1 MGKKK
6 QPQSNKKPSLNV
18 ELPVITTAALAVVA
32 LLIAASAYW
41 SYDLWI
47 AQVEQKR
54 LNQYSQQ
61 QAKQRAANINL
72 YIKEQQEQLNR
83 FSERTAILRATRDNN
98 PEMSASLINNLKTA
112 YPQALAFKL
121 LTLDRK
127 EHLNALPPTATDT
140 PASTQTF
147 KPLTFTELDMINRAE
162 RQESVPPE
170 ALKVGKQWYLH
181 FVASV
186 IDPKKTNAEE
196 ASSAADNSDFTASG
210 STSDNARPNN
220 APQES
225 TGVIATLLVT
235 LPAQDLFNRISQ
247 QDPELGQAQLMRVNA
262 GRPFPIFT
270 TSQGNAGP
278 TATSPVGDS
287 EWLISFTP
295 SAALATHATESPW
308 LLILIHLI
316 VGSALLALVYWF
328 TGKTD
333 PQRLSKGSMAAA
345 TQDGQSQPDM
355 NAHLTHT
362 KFQDH
367 DILDL
372 HVSEE
377 DESLLGLTESELAAQ
392 KSSRTTEPAAELV
405 ELPHEV
411 FRAYDIRGLADTQIT
426 PALARQ
432 VGQAVASEALAA
444 GDTSLFV
451 ARDGRS
457 HSPELCE
464 ALVAGILST
473 GCDVINL
480 GAVPTPLLY
489 FATCELPDSN
499 SGVMVTASHN
509 SAEHNG
515 FKMVINGRTLVDTD
529 VQNIKSRIQTR
540 DVFEGKGTETSQQV
554 IPEYIDRIF
563 SDVALAGDVKLVID
577 AGNGITGEVA
587 PQLFEEL
594 GCEVE
599 ALFCDI
605 DGSFPNHDPDPTI
618 EANLQ
623 DLIRTV
629 QATEADLGVAFDGD
643 GDRLVLVTPK
653 GQIIWPDRLL
663 MLFAKDIVARNPGA
677 DVLFDVKCTRELNSL
692 VSSYGGRPIMWK
704 AGHSNMKTKMQETGA
719 LVGGEMSGHIFIKD
733 RWYGFDDGMYAAA
746 RLLEIMTLRD
756 QDIDS
761 LFDSFPNLPSTPE
774 LKIPV
779 AEAHKFELVEQL
791 VQNGDFQNGK
801 PITIDGL
808 RVDFPK
814 GWGLVRA
821 SNTSAALTLRF
832 EAETEEVL
840 VQLQQLFKR
849 ELLKIDS
856 SLDIPF

>member
-6 QPQSNKKPSLNV
+6 QAVQKKKLSAKT
-18 ELPVITTAALAVVA
+18 ELPVITVAALAVV
-32 LLIAASAYW
+32 LILIAASGYW
-41 SYDLWI
+41 SYDKWI
-47 AQVEQKR
+47 TQVEQQR

-61 QAKQRAANINL
+61 QARQRAADIEF
-72 YIKEQQEQLNR
+72 YVKEQQQQLNH
-83 FSERTAILRATRDNN
+83 FSERPVIL
-98 PEMSASLINNLKTA
+98 SAARSSMDSDLGSSLINNLKTA
-112 YPQALAFKL
+112 YPNALSFKL
-121 LTLDRK
+121 LTLDRQD
-127 EHLNALPPTATDT
+127 HLNPPATTDT
-140 PASTQTF
+140 DSPTPAPTI

-162 RQESVPPE
+162 KRETVPPE
-170 ALKVGKQWYLH
+170 ALKVGNQWYLH
-181 FVASV
+181 FIASV
-186 IDPKKTNAEE
+186 VDPQL
-196 ASSAADNSDFTASG
+196 TASG
-210 STSDNARPNN
+210 VAGSDANDSGGNN
-220 APQES
+220 TATNVDHTEIS
-225 TGVIATLLVT
+225 ETAGVVATLLVT
-235 LPAQDLFNRISQ
+235 LPAQELFQRISRKE
-247 QDPELGQAQLMRVNA
+247 PELGQTRLMRDNA
-262 GRPFPIFT
+262 GRPVPIYSA
-270 TSQGNAGP
+270 SQGNAGP
-278 TATSPVGDS
+278 ALTSPVGKS
-287 EWLISFTP
+287 EWLVSFTP
-295 SAALATHATESPW
+295 SQILADQAAESPL
-308 LLILIHLI
+308 LLIVIHVI
-316 VGSALLALVYWF
+316 GGGLLLGLVYWL
-328 TGKTD
+328 TGKLD
-333 PQRLSKGSMAAA
+333 PQRLARASMGTTAPDH
-345 TQDGQSQPDM
+345 QVQPDI
-355 NAHLTHT
+355 NAHISDPSY
-362 KFQDH
+362 QDH

-377 DESLLGLTESELAAQ
+377 DQDLLGLEESQRAAQ
-392 KSSRTTEPAAELV
+392 NAARRAPAEPVEQI
-405 ELPHEV
+405 ELPDEV
-411 FRAYDIRGLADTQIT
+411 FRSYDIRGLAQTQIT
-426 PALARQ
+426 PTLARQ
-432 VGQAVASEALAA
+432 VGQAIASEALAA
-444 GDTSLFV
+444 GDTGLFV

-464 ALVAGILST
+464 ALIEGILST
-473 GCDVINL
+473 GCDAINL

-489 FATCELPDSN
+489 FATCELAESN

-509 SAEHNG
+509 SAEYNG
-515 FKMVINGRTLVDTD
+515 FKMVINGHTLADGD
-529 VQNIKSRIQTR
+529 VQNIKTRIQTG
-540 DVFEGKGTETSQQV
+540 DVFKGAGIETSQQV

-599 ALFCDI
+599 PLFCDI

-629 QATEADLGVAFDGD
+629 QSTEADLGVAFDGD

-704 AGHSNMKTKMQETGA
+704 AGHSHMKTKMQETGA

-779 AEAHKFELVEQL
+779 AETRKFELVEQL
-791 VQNGDFQNGK
+791 IQDGDFQNGK

-808 RVDFPK
+808 RVDFSK

-832 EAETEEVL
+832 EAESEDVL
-840 VQLQQLFKR
+840 AQLQQLFKR

-856 SLDIPF
+856 TLDIPF

>member
-1 MGKKK
+1 MAKKK
-6 QPQSNKKPSLNV
+6 QTAPKKKPSFNA
-18 ELPVITTAALAVVA
+18 ELPVITTVALAAVL
-32 LLIAASAYW
+32 LLIAASGYW
-41 SYDLWI
+41 SYDRWI
-47 AQVEQKR
+47 AQVQQER
-54 LNQYSQQ
+54 LAQYSQQ
-61 QAKQRAANINL
+61 QAKQRADDIAF
-72 YIKEQQEQLNR
+72 YIQEQQKQLNN
-83 FSERTAILRATRDNN
+83 FSERSAILRATRNTN
-98 PEMSASLINNLKTA
+98 PEMTASLINNLKTA
-112 YPQALAFKL
+112 YPDALSFKL
-121 LTLDRK
+121 LNLDRND
-127 EHLNALPPTATDT
+127 HLVSAAAPESDT
-140 PASTQTF
+140 PEPTNTL
-147 KPLTFTELDMINRAE
+147 KPLSFTELDMINRAE
-162 RQESVPPE
+162 RQQAVPPE
-170 ALKVGKQWYLH
+170 ALKIGKQWYLH
-181 FVASV
+181 FIAPVV
-186 IDPKKTNAEE
+186 DPTLNAMDSAPADTNTQKP
-196 ASSAADNSDFTASG
+196 TASNNDQT
-210 STSDNARPNN
+210 STPAPSDA
-220 APQES
+220 S
-225 TGVIATLLVT
+225 GVTATLLIT
-235 LPAQDLFNRISQ
+235 LPATELFQRIRQ
-247 QDPELGQAQLMRVNA
+247 KAPELGQTQLMRDNTGQPVS
-262 GRPFPIFT
+262 IFT
-270 TSQGNAGP
+270 ASQGDVGP
-278 TATSPVGDS
+278 AVTSSVADS
-287 EWLISFTP
+287 EWLIRFTP
-295 SAALATHATESPW
+295 SDTLAAQAAESPL
-308 LLILIHLI
+308 LLILIHLV
-316 VGSALLALVYWF
+316 VGGALLGLVYWL
-328 TGKTD
+328 TGKFD
-333 PQRLSKGSMAAA
+333 PQRLSKDLAA
-345 TQDGQSQPDM
+345 TQSDNRHAQPDM
-355 NAHLTHT
+355 SAHLNNRN
-362 KFQDH
+362 FQDH

-372 HVSEE
+372 HVAEE
-377 DESLLGLTESELAAQ
+377 DENLLGLQEKERSVRKASQ
-392 KSSRTTEPAAELV
+392 STEPVTEQI
-405 ELPHEV
+405 ELPDEI
-411 FRAYDIRGLADTQIT
+411 FRAYDIRGLAHTQIT
-426 PALARQ
+426 PELAQQ

-444 GDTSLFV
+444 GDSSLFV
-451 ARDGRS
+451 ARDGRN

-464 ALVAGILST
+464 ALIAGILST

-480 GAVPTPLLY
+480 GAIPTPLLY

-509 SAEHNG
+509 AAEYNG

-529 VQNIKSRIQTR
+529 VQNIKTRIQTR
-540 DVFEGKGTETSQQV
+540 DVFGGQGTETSQQV

-577 AGNGITGEVA
+577 AGNGITGGVA

-594 GCEVE
+594 GCDVE

-623 DLIRTV
+623 ELIRTV
-629 QATEADLGVAFDGD
+629 QSTEADLGVAFDGD

-756 QDIDS
+756 QDMDS

-779 AEAHKFELVEQL
+779 AETRKFELVEQL
-791 VQNGDFQNGK
+791 VENGDFQNGR

-840 VQLQQLFKR
+840 VQLQELFKR